1 MVKIYFLRNRCNAL
15 SAPQLQSRLP
25 GASQHH
31 SCFAARSRAN
41 VFCHSRL
48 QTRIAQEHRTRSTN
62 VCAASARTRPHKSGA
77 APSVPGFCDFFL
89 WNRVPTTVS
98 CTFCQR
104 HLPKAPRACQYHF
117 EVQTELS
124 PQSCTLFVGNFPRSN
139 YEPAETLLRR
149 PQRPRYPE
157 KRGFVLESVF
167 AREFTHFRTVTLP
180 SCLMVG
186 GWHGDVVDMMMGLT
200 WWCGWHNGGNANQD
214 HRPVTRKIFS

>member
-1 MVKIYFLRNRCNAL
+1 MLRCAKPCQCVLSQPVANPHSTGASHQIDQRLRSVSADSTTQIGGGSERARFLRFL
-15 SAPQLQSRLP
+15 FVKSSSHDSLVHILP
-25 GASQHH
+25 
-31 SCFAARSRAN
+31 
-41 VFCHSRL
+41 
-48 QTRIAQEHRTRSTN
+48 
-62 VCAASARTRPHKSGA
+62 
-77 APSVPGFCDFFL
+77 
-89 WNRVPTTVS
+89 
-98 CTFCQR
+98 CQR